1 MHFLGSVMRMLL
13 EMPYLCM
20 NSWLKK
26 ADEEEIV
33 RHKHAP
39 NGALASRT
47 HCMLTRHPAH
57 YRISLSLQPCRG

>member
-1 MHFLGSVMRMLL
+1 MHFLGFVARALL

-33 RHKHAP
+33 RHKHTL
-39 NGALASRT
+39 NRALVSRT
-47 HCMLTRHPAH
+47 HCMLT
-57 YRISLSLQPCRG
+57 